1 MQKARGQR
9 AFCWAGFR
17 RTSFSGR
24 VAKKNAAVINQTV
37 NAAKF
42 RSILG
47 APSQAL
53 CFYFPLSKI
62 RQEENCMNKSELL
75 AAIAEKTNQSKAA
88 TGEFLDATIA
98 VIEAAV
104 ASGDPVALVGFGT
117 FKAAPRAARE
127 GKNPKTGE
135 KISIAATT
143 VPRFTAGAGFKAKVA
158 GVKAKK
164 AVKK

>member
-1 MQKARGQR
+1 
-9 AFCWAGFR
+9 
-17 RTSFSGR
+17 
-24 VAKKNAAVINQTV
+24 
-37 NAAKF
+37 
-42 RSILG
+42 
-47 APSQAL
+47 
-53 CFYFPLSKI
+53 
-62 RQEENCMNKSELL
+62 MNKSELL

-143 VPRFTAGAGFKAKVA
+143 VPRFTAGAGFKSLVA
-158 GVKAKK
+158 GTKAKK